1 MFFLQFQYNVLVK
14 PSFKT
19 KEIILAIL
27 QQNLDDNLFDNLFDN
42 FEVLLYTYGKVSV
55 HQNYSLF
62 NFLLILAVF
71 NILRNSKHSCI

>member
-1 MFFLQFQYNVLVK
+1 MFFLQFQYDVLVK

-27 QQNLDDNLFDNLFDN
+27 QQNLDDNLFGNLFDN

-55 HQNYSLF
+55 HQNYSHF

>member
-1 MFFLQFQYNVLVK
+1 MFFLQFQYDVLVK

-55 HQNYSLF
+55 H
-62 NFLLILAVF
+62 
-71 NILRNSKHSCI
+71 

>member
-27 QQNLDDNLFDNLFDN
+27 QQNLDDNLFGNLFDN

>member
-1 MFFLQFQYNVLVK
+1 MFFLQFQYDVLVK

-27 QQNLDDNLFDNLFDN
+27 QQNLDDNLFGNLFDN